1 MNFLVDNPLSPVVAE
16 SLRQAGHDAVHVRDY
31 GMQAAEDVEIFQ
43 RAATEHRIV
52 VSADTDFGTLLALR
66 EETEP
71 SVVLLRGAVPRE
83 PRRQAQF
90 LLANLAS
97 VEDALQQGALV
108 VMDPRRIRVRTLP
121 IQTPLK

>member
-1 MNFLVDNPLSPVVAE
+1 MNFLVDNPLSPAVAE

-31 GMQAAEDVEIFQ
+31 GMQAAEDIEIFQ

-52 VSADTDFGTLLALR
+52 LSADTDFGTLVALR
-66 EETEP
+66 EATEP

-97 VEDALQQGALV
+97 VEDALKEGALV

-121 IQTPLK
+121 IQSR